1 MAELTAA
8 ETPIISSPLGRSR
21 ATAEIMRE
29 CGGFTAEIA
38 RDSRIAEVSMGSW
51 DGLTKAEVAA
61 LDPGLMEAP
70 PPDWFMR
77 SPDGESY
84 DAFAS
89 RLGDWLDEFRHT
101 TRP

>member
-1 MAELTAA
+1 
-8 ETPIISSPLGRSR
+8 
-21 ATAEIMRE
+21 
-29 CGGFTAEIA
+29 
-38 RDSRIAEVSMGSW
+38 MGSW

-89 RLGDWLDEFRHT
+89 RLGD
-101 TRP
+101 